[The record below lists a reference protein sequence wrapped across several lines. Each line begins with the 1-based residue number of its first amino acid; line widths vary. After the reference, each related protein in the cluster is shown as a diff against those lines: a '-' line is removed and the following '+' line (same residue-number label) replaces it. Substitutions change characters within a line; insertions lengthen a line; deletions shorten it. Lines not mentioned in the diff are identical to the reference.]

1 MATQRICSVEG
12 CGKRASH
19 REWCNAHYKRWRRNG
34 DPLAGRTQ
42 VGEQLAFLMT
52 ALEAAQP
59 GDCMIWPYQ
68 RSWNGRGKVFA
79 NGKSQGAHR
88 IACEHRHGPP
98 PSGDH
103 EAAHDCGNGHLGCFS
118 PFHMRWATPAQN
130 QADRLIHGTMLR
142 GNSHPRAS
150 LTEDQVREVR
160 RLYATGEYSQR
171 QLAEQFGVA
180 RRTIGA
186 MTDGQNWKWM
196 DAA

>member
-1 MATQRICSVEG
+1 MGYRGICSVEG
-12 CGKRASH
+12 CDKPVTH
-19 REWCNAHYKRWRRNG
+19 LEWCNAHYKRWKRNG
-34 DPLAGRTQ
+34 DPLAGRTPI
-42 VGEQLAFLMT
+42 GKQLEYLT
-52 ALEAAQP
+52 AALKTAQP

-68 RSWNGRGKVFA
+68 RSWNGRGKVFFD
-79 NGKSQGAHR
+79 GRSQGAHR
-88 IACEHRHGPP
+88 VACQHMHGPP
-98 PSGDH
+98 PSDAH
-103 EAAHDCGNGHLGCFS
+103 EAAHNCGNGHLGCFS
-118 PFHMRWATPAQN
+118 PFHMRWATSAEN

-142 GNSHPRAS
+142 GNTHPRS
-150 LTEDQVREVR
+150 RLNEDQVREVR